1 MNSLDSF
8 KQKTTDLGNTQI
20 SKQLVEY
27 IILGKLDRACP
38 PDRTMVGQIT
48 DILARMILDS
58 RGRPTI
64 EVDCFVDGRFSAR
77 AAVPSG
83 ASTGSHEAVELRDGG
98 PMWLGSG
105 VQRSVD
111 NVNTILKNDLIN
123 AKEYLKKI
131 NNSFSKRLYIEIQ
144 RHSLENEKLTETEL
158 INLAYSLNIPIVASN
173 EPYFSDENMFMAH
186 DALICISNGEYLDDN
201 ERERFTPE
209 HRFKSSEEMS
219 LYWRFR
225 QSFLPNSGTH
235 CQ

>member
-1 MNSLDSF
+1 MAR
-8 KQKTTDLGNTQI
+8 
-20 SKQLVEY
+20 LVEY
-27 IILGKLDRACP
+27 IILGKLDRAWP

-111 NVNTILKNDLIN
+111 NVNTILKNLSLIH
-123 AKEYLKKI
+123 I
-131 NNSFSKRLYIEIQ
+131 
-144 RHSLENEKLTETEL
+144 
-158 INLAYSLNIPIVASN
+158 
-173 EPYFSDENMFMAH
+173 
-186 DALICISNGEYLDDN
+186 
-201 ERERFTPE
+201 
-209 HRFKSSEEMS
+209 
-219 LYWRFR
+219 
-225 QSFLPNSGTH
+225 
-235 CQ
+235 

>member
-1 MNSLDSF
+1 MAW
-8 KQKTTDLGNTQI
+8 
-20 SKQLVEY
+20 LVEY
-27 IILGKLDRACP
+27 IILGKLDRAWP

-111 NVNTILKNDLIN
+111 NVNTILKNDLIGMSVHDQTLIDERLISADGTPN
-123 AKEYLKKI
+123 KSLLGANSILGCSLAILRASAKERGIPLWKSIPGEWPVSVMPVPLMNILNGGAHAATNVDVQEFMVVPYG
-131 NNSFSKRLYIEIQ
+131 FSDFTSALRAG
-144 RHSLENEKLTETEL
+144 TETYHAL
-158 INLAYSLNIPIVASN
+158 KAVSYTHLR
-173 EPYFSDENMFMAH
+173 AH
-186 DALICISNGEYLDDN
+186 E
-201 ERERFTPE
+201 T
-209 HRFKSSEEMS
+209 
-219 LYWRFR
+219 
-225 QSFLPNSGTH
+225 
-235 CQ
+235 